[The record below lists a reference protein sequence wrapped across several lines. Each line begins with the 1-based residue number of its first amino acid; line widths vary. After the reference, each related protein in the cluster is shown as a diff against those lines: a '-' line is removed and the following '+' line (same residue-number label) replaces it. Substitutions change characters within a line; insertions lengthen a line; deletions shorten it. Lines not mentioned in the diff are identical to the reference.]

1 MVRKGTRPPGCRVQD
16 GRGGSHSRH
25 ETANN
30 LARTRGARNSATVY
44 PARKPACP
52 TRGTPPATKTV
63 LEVDVELQEVLPKT
77 KHGKSGGEKP
87 RSSDVERRI
96 REARRSDDPCVEIE
110 RIRQEQ
116 GYPEGWFEQIAGLC
130 GISPP

>member
-1 MVRKGTRPPGCRVQD
+1 MDT
-16 GRGGSHSRH
+16 
-25 ETANN
+25 
-30 LARTRGARNSATVY
+30 
-44 PARKPACP
+44 
-52 TRGTPPATKTV
+52 
-63 LEVDVELQEVLPKT
+63 EVLPKT

-116 GYPEGWFEQIAGLC
+116 GYPEGWFGQIAGLC